1 MVDNFEKSMEAMV
14 STTFPE
20 KKITI
25 YPDDKPWFTE
35 KLRKLKRERQ
45 RLFSKGRMNP
55 KYLECKSKFD
65 ELVKI
70 EIPKYK
76 DKLISEVR
84 EGKRG
89 SAYMLGLER

>member
-1 MVDNFEKSMEAMV
+1 MVDDFQKSLEALV
-14 STTFPE
+14 SNTFPE
-20 KKITI
+20 KSITI

-45 RLFSKGRMNP
+45 RLYSKGRMNP
-55 KYLECKSKFD
+55 KYLDCKSKFD

-70 EIPKYK
+70 EICKYK
-76 DKLISEVR
+76 DKFIAEVR

-89 SAYMLGLER
+89 SAYSGL